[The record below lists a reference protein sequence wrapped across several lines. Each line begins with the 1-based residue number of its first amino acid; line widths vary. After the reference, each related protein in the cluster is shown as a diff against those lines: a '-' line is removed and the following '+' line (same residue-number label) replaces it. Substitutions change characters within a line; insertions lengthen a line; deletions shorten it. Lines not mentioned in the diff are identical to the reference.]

1 VTVPAALAE
10 AVARATG
17 AEVTGGA
24 RAAGGSINEAWA
36 LELAGGGR
44 AFVKTRTDAAAG
56 EYATEAAGLR
66 WLAEADAI
74 GLPGVLAVGDD
85 GAGPRFLALEWID
98 EGRLD
103 AAGEEALGRGLAALH
118 AAGAPDFGAPPPG
131 APAPDAAVARD
142 APAAPDAPAPR
153 DAPAAPDPP
162 APPGPVA
169 PLRIGELSLPNDPA
183 PDWPSFYARRRLAP
197 LVSLCLERGTL
208 SARGARAVEAVC
220 ERIGDLAGPAE
231 PPARLHGDLWS
242 GNVMAGADGRARLID
257 PAAYGGHREVDLAML
272 RLFGAPSERVFAAYD
287 EAAQLAD
294 GHAERVALWQLF
306 PLLVHAALF
315 GGSYGAS
322 VERAAVRYVT

>member
-44 AFVKTRTDAAAG
+44 AFVKTRADAAAG

-85 GAGPRFLALEWID
+85 GAAPRFLALEWID

-131 APAPDAAVARD
+131 APAPGAAD
-142 APAAPDAPAPR
+142 APAPGAPDAPAAA
-153 DAPAAPDPP
+153 DAPAPTRPL
-162 APPGPVA
+162 A

-208 SARGARAVEAVC
+208 SGRGARAVEAVC

-231 PPARLHGDLWS
+231 PPARLHGDLWG

-287 EAAQLAD
+287 EAAPLAD
-294 GHAERVALWQLF
+294 GHAERVGLWQLF